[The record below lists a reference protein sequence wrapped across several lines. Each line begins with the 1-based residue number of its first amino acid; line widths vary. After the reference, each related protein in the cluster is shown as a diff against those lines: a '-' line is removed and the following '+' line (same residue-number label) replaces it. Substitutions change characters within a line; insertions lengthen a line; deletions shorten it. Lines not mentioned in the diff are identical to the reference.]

1 MILNRKF
8 LKFEIDLDFV
18 LIAVTTS
25 LKDYRICYL
34 INKFLNFNFIKI
46 PDLAVDIYRNEST
59 ILFSLYHYNWE
70 TTETDFYFI
79 ANKGTE
85 GYLIPEMKEADYFLL
100 IKNYI
105 DENDLDTIREI
116 NEQYKTNVGI
126 LADLQGPKIRIGL
139 VKDGGIHLVNG
150 TRINITTHECIGD
163 DNRIYITYETFPQDV
178 QPNEIILLD
187 DGKIQMKVIE
197 TNRVDT
203 VVCEIMHG
211 GILTSRK
218 GVNFPNTKVSIPSL
232 TEEDLENLK

>member
-59 ILFSLYHYNWE
+59 VLFSLYHYNWE

-85 GYLIPEMKEADYFLL
+85 GYLIPEMKKADYFLL

-105 DENDLDTIREI
+105 DENDLD
-116 NEQYKTNVGI
+116 N
-126 LADLQGPKIRIGL
+126 
-139 VKDGGIHLVNG
+139 
-150 TRINITTHECIGD
+150 
-163 DNRIYITYETFPQDV
+163 
-178 QPNEIILLD
+178 IILTLN
-187 DGKIQMKVIE
+187 KIP
-197 TNRVDT
+197 
-203 VVCEIMHG
+203 EIVAAVK
-211 GILTSRK
+211 IDPKKIKSR
-218 GVNFPNTKVSIPSL
+218 
-232 TEEDLENLK
+232 ENLLF

>member
-46 PDLAVDIYRNEST
+46 PDLAVDIYRNESI

-105 DENDLDTIREI
+105 DENDLDS
-116 NEQYKTNVGI
+116 
-126 LADLQGPKIRIGL
+126 
-139 VKDGGIHLVNG
+139 
-150 TRINITTHECIGD
+150 
-163 DNRIYITYETFPQDV
+163 
-178 QPNEIILLD
+178 IILTLN
-187 DGKIQMKVIE
+187 KIP
-197 TNRVDT
+197 
-203 VVCEIMHG
+203 EIVAAVK
-211 GILTSRK
+211 IDPKKIKSR
-218 GVNFPNTKVSIPSL
+218 
-232 TEEDLENLK
+232 ENLLF